1 VSATAKLPVITLGLI
16 GVAGLVSASAE
27 LAAGL
32 VWDRQAI
39 GDGQWWR
46 LLTGHLVHFTPRHL
60 LCDVLAVGVAGWL
73 IESRR
78 ISLGRPR
85 CVVAASGKRT
95 RQSAPLHRTSPM
107 KRDATLAFV
116 ILAAAL
122 TVSGTLALLCP
133 AVRFYG
139 GLSGIAWAMGGYLA
153 VRGVMAGGRARWL
166 GVAALAALAGKLA
179 WEWASGGALLAGEG
193 YVVLPA
199 VHAAGAV
206 CGMLK
211 GATAT

>member
-16 GVAGLVSASAE
+16 GMAGLVSASAG
-27 LAAGL
+27 LAGWL
-32 VWDRQAI
+32 MWDRRAI
-39 GDGQWWR
+39 ADGQWWR

-60 LCDVLAVGVAGWL
+60 WWDALAVGVAGGWIEKRAGNSL
-73 IESRR
+73 ILL
-78 ISLGRPR
+78 I
-85 CVVAASGKRT
+85 V
-95 RQSAPLHRTSPM
+95 
-107 KRDATLAFV
+107 
-116 ILAAAL
+116 AAAL
-122 TVSGTLALLCP
+122 AVSVALLWFCP

-166 GVAALAALAGKLA
+166 SVAALGALAGKLA

-193 YVVLPA
+193 YVVVPA
-199 VHAAGAV
+199 VHAAGAL
-206 CGMLK
+206 CGMFK